1 MKKENI
7 ANKYNEPDNIMLL
20 SDEELE
26 KMYDLDSDEYLEK
39 INEIQ
44 MSIYDLLYQK
54 DELTEE
60 IKKMEFIINNEI
72 LDHVKAY
79 ELFDEIKYNQIQ
91 ILKIEQE
98 IEKLKKEYDR
108 LMQLQDENI
117 KRGF

>member
-26 KMYDLDSDEYLEK
+26 KMYDLDGDEYLDK

-60 IKKMEFIINNEI
+60 IK
-72 LDHVKAY
+72 
-79 ELFDEIKYNQIQ
+79 YNQIQ
-91 ILKIEQE
+91 ILKIQQE
-98 IEKLKKEYDR
+98 IEKLKKEYDK